1 MFPPRLLD
9 LMDEE
14 IPNKM
19 PTENSLIHEE
29 LVELLREFLKIKLT
43 KLRLKKLEEEEKL
56 LDIEQYG
63 EDADDAFFDWDWS
76 RKNC

>member
-1 MFPPRLLD
+1 
-9 LMDEE
+9 MDEDM
-14 IPNKM
+14 PNKM
-19 PTENSLIHEE
+19 PKDNNLIDKE

-43 KLRLKKLEEEEKL
+43 KLRLKQLKKEEKL

-76 RKNC
+76 RENC